1 MSNRW
6 KYLVFVLSIA
16 SAPISA
22 QTNAT
27 HVPGFTADILQIKTI
42 PHKRLIFPVGLN
54 LILPEKKVSGIL
66 VPLNKVEPFFCKLE
80 SGLEKKSGMPIRIRL
95 GSIDYVDYLE
105 GKTH

>member
-16 SAPISA
+16 SAQISA

-27 HVPGFTADILQIKTI
+27 NVPGFTADILQIKPI

-54 LILPEKKVSGIL
+54 PILPEKKVSGIL